1 MLLPLRG
8 NVLIIFTRYF
18 CPAISSLHEELSPVG
33 SLRYYPAKASVVTAL
48 LNSCQTMRQAG
59 GKSEKSALL
68 GFAALN
74 YLNLTKMLLFPA
86 EMFFAVNRL
95 PCGGMAVQLPPGNHE
110 ATVETQWR
118 SPVHKSVSSP
128 EAVYRLAQSLPGE
141 TLPVCGRPAGPMIN
155 TRRREFGRA
164 RVVMI

>member
-1 MLLPLRG
+1 MWLPLRG
-8 NVLIIFTRYF
+8 NALMLLTSYF
-18 CPAISSLHEELSPVG
+18 CPAIPSLHEELSPV
-33 SLRYYPAKASVVTAL
+33 SSPRYYPAKASVVTAL

-118 SPVHKSVSSP
+118 SPVHQSVSSS
-128 EAVYRLAQSLPGE
+128 EAVDRLAQSLPCE
-141 TLPVCGRPAGPMIN
+141 TLPMPCRSARPMIK
-155 TRRREFGRA
+155 TRRRE
-164 RVVMI
+164 